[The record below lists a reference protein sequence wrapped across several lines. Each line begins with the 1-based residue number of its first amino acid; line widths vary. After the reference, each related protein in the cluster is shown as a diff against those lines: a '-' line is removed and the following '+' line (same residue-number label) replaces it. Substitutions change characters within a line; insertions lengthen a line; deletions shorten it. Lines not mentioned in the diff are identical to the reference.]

1 MYIMDCIDWRG
12 AAITAYRRYLDQ
24 RAAIP
29 IMRAQ
34 LDAYRTDLASARPN
48 SRDDSNTTQSR
59 WIDHMDAARLLEHQ
73 LSEAQTFCSA
83 MDAALETLPEVQ
95 RQVIA
100 VRYGS
105 GMSPGKAIQTII
117 DTLAYEKTKVYE
129 ILDQATRNLARL
141 LYGAA

>member
-34 LDAYRTDLASARPN
+34 LDAYRTDMASARPN

-59 WIDHMDAARLLEHQ
+59 WLDHMDAARLLEHQ
-73 LSEAQTFCSA
+73 LSEAQTFCGA
-83 MDAALETLPEVQ
+83 MEAALETLPEVQ